1 MKKMREI
8 ARKIT
13 ELDKEEIPAFIR
25 QEALTFIRSCQTPE
39 EGLRLLPGWISGI
52 KFELQE
58 NLSFGKHKNIEAL
71 LKEGVRLISNDL

>member
-52 KFELQE
+52 KVELQILDF
-58 NLSFGKHKNIEAL
+58 NKYKNIEAL
-71 LKEGVRLISNDL
+71 LRKSVRLISNDL